1 MHRWRATLLALAV
14 ALALSGCLRFSADLT
29 LDSDNTVSGRYVVA
43 VKQGTGDTYGMSDRA
58 LAEELWGGY
67 SKAQAFADVASGDYS
82 KDGYVGVT
90 VSFADEPLDTFAP
103 TGTDWGVRRVGDEFV
118 VSGPSSAVTQAAQR
132 ELPDSEVARELAD
145 AQFLVSVTFPGTVTQ
160 SNGSVE
166 KRTVAWNLSML
177 HRNCPHAPVRSR
189 RRIAHCRSPGSRS
202 RSWWWAHWRTGLRDA
217 GPAASTSPLMPT
229 VAG

>member
-58 LAEELWGGY
+58 LAEELWGEY
-67 SKAQAFADVASGDYS
+67 SKAQAFADVAPGDYS

-166 KRTVAWNLSML
+166 KRTVAWNL
-177 HRNCPHAPVRSR
+177 RNAPPELSAHASAITTPDS
-189 RRIAHCRSPGSRS
+189 ALPFA
-202 RSWWWAHWRTGLRDA
+202 WF
-217 GPAASTSPLMPT
+217 T
-229 VAG
+229 VAVLVVGAWAYWLAGRRARRQH